1 MLSSFKLKHDTCMED
16 CPTLCTSGW
25 SFLYPDRDHLVD
37 DDYIQ
42 DLGQYPF
49 VFDGFPADSFLSQ

>member
-1 MLSSFKLKHDTCMED
+1 MED

-49 VFDGFPADSFLSQ
+49 VFDESIRVSCGINHTNFF